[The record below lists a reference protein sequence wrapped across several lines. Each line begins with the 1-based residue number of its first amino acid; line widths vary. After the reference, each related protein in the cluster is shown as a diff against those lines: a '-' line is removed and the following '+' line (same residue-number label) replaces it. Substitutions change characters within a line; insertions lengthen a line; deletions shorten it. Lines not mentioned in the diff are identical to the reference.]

1 MSQKKTKKRPTK
13 QTATKR
19 RAMPST
25 SGNGAP
31 AKKSVWFF
39 ASNEG
44 GEDKGLNDAGVV
56 TFKGNIYRY
65 LAREIIQNS
74 LDARDASGKPV
85 QVTFD
90 LEKIKRS
97 DIPGMAQ
104 LKDICERCRAFWPRD
119 PEKSFFNKAID
130 LLSEPEIVALKIS
143 DFNTLGVVGDDDD
156 RLDNRSWYSLIRCSG
171 SSSKEAG
178 EGGSYGIGK
187 NAPFAA
193 SYLRT
198 VLYSTRTSK
207 KDVAFQGVARL
218 VTHETSPNKKAQ
230 NIGFLGGS
238 KGQSIRNAD
247 EIPEE
252 FRRAQRGTDVVIL
265 GFITGT
271 DWENQLRLSVL
282 ENFWP
287 AIHFG
292 DLEVRIG
299 DLEIDKSN
307 LASLLEESQK
317 DEISAHYYYEAF
329 TSKQAVRHSA
339 TLPHLGKVDLY
350 LLTGEA
356 EMPKKVAMVRKSGM
370 VIWPK
375 QFRAAVPYC
384 GVFLCRN
391 DEGNAL
397 LRAMEPPRHDI
408 WDADFPEKGANKHIE
423 KEFIDYIKQCIR
435 NLSIKDDSTV
445 IAVPELSRFLPD
457 DEESPEDESGAPE
470 QSHEDKVEGFPDKP
484 KTPTTR
490 KEIPVSKIKKPKPV
504 VTDTDDDDDGGDDE
518 DDGGGEGGGGEG
530 GGNGGNGGGK
540 SEKTVVPVRFRAFP
554 KTPDY
559 SQYSVTVRSDTDA
572 TKKVTLT
579 VQVVGDDAR
588 EAVRLKE
595 ARVSGGKVVPHAA
608 GGKVGPV
615 TLDPNKPL
623 RLDLTLEDS
632 RKAALEVVAHEA

>member
-1 MSQKKTKKRPTK
+1 MSPKKTTKRPAK
-13 QTATKR
+13 KPATKKG
-19 RAMPST
+19 AKPSV

-31 AKKSVWFF
+31 AQKVGWFF
-39 ASNEG
+39 ASNDG
-44 GEDKGLNDAGVV
+44 GEDKGLHDAGVF

-74 LDARDASGKPV
+74 LDARDSFSKPV
-85 QVTFD
+85 IVTFD
-90 LEKIKRS
+90 LEMIKRS
-97 DIPGMAQ
+97 DIPGMNQ
-104 LKDICERCRAFWPRD
+104 LKDICDRCRAFWPRK
-119 PEKSFFNKAID
+119 PEKPFFDTAVE
-130 LLSEPEIVALKIS
+130 LCSESEITALKIS
-143 DFNTLGVVGDDDD
+143 DFNTKGVEGEDDD
-156 RLDNRSWYSLIRCSG
+156 RLENRGWYSLIRCSG

-193 SYLRT
+193 SRLLT
-198 VLYSTRTSK
+198 VLYTTRTSK

-218 VTHETSPNKKAQ
+218 VTHEQGPGKKAQ

-238 KGQSIRNAD
+238 KGQSIRNID
-247 EIPEE
+247 QIPEQ
-252 FRRAQRGTDVVIL
+252 FRRTQRGTDVVIL
-265 GFITGT
+265 GFMTGT

-307 LASLLEESQK
+307 LAQLLEESQK

-329 TSKQAVRHSA
+329 TSQQSVHYTE
-339 TLPHLGKVDLY
+339 TLPNLKKVDLY
-350 LLTGEA
+350 LHTGET
-356 EMPKKVAMVRKSGM
+356 EMPKRVAMVRKSGM
-370 VIWPK
+370 VIYYK
-375 QFRAAVPYC
+375 RFLAAVPFC
-384 GVFLCRN
+384 GVFLCQN
-391 DEGNAL
+391 DEGNAR
-397 LRAMEPPRHDI
+397 LRAMEPPKHDE

-423 KEFIDYIKQCIR
+423 REFIDFIRQCLR
-435 NLSIKDDSTV
+435 NLTLKDETTV

-470 QSHEDKVEGFPDKP
+470 QSHEDKTEGFPEKP
-484 KTPTTR
+484 TTPTDR
-490 KEIPVSKIKKPKPV
+490 KEHPVSKIKKPKSN
-504 VTDTDDDDDGGDDE
+504 VTATDDDDDGGDDD
-518 DDGGGEGGGGEG
+518 DDGGGGGG
-530 GGNGGNGGGK
+530 GGNGGGGGAGDGK
-540 SEKTVVPVRFRAFP
+540 SDKTVVPVRFRAFP
-554 KTPDY
+554 KTSDY
-559 SQYSVTVRSDTDA
+559 SEYSVTVRSDSDTA
-572 TKKVTLT
+572 KKIMLT

-588 EAVRLKE
+588 DFVRLQQ
-595 ARVSGGKVVPHAA
+595 ARIPGGKIVPHAA

-623 RLDLTLEDS
+623 RLDLKLEDS